1 MNLDEL
7 MKRVLLL
14 DRDINQR
21 TSSLATTVE
30 NWKRVR
36 TGWYKAEH
44 GLLPQVVNAYGQR
57 ELIAGTRLID
67 ASTQLRTFC
76 SHNDLQ
82 CNPAQAQLRNGYHVS
97 SELMHNLDVL
107 STLAAKSSALEL
119 QTAILNCKTYFET
132 MKAGAVPHAV
142 S

>member
-1 MNLDEL
+1 MNLEEL

-21 TSSLATTVE
+21 TPSLATTVA

-36 TGWYKAEH
+36 TGWYKSEH
-44 GLLPQVVNAYGQR
+44 GLLPQAVNAYGRR
-57 ELIAGTRLID
+57 ELVDGTRLID
-67 ASTQLRTFC
+67 ASVQLRSFC
-76 SHNDLQ
+76 SNNDLQ
-82 CNPAQAQLRNGYHVS
+82 CNPAQAQLRNGFHVS

-107 STLAAKSSALEL
+107 RNLAVKGSALEL
-119 QTAILNCKTYFET
+119 QTAIVNCVTYFET
-132 MKAGAVPHAV
+132 MRAGAVPHAV

>member
-21 TSSLATTVE
+21 ASSLATTVE

-44 GLLPQVVNAYGQR
+44 GLLPQAVNAYSGR
-57 ELIAGTRLID
+57 ELVAGTRLID
-67 ASTQLRTFC
+67 ASMQLRTFC
-76 SHNDLQ
+76 SSNDLQ
-82 CNPAQAQLRNGYHVS
+82 CNPGNSQLRNGFHVS
-97 SELMHNLDVL
+97 SELMWNLDVL
-107 STLAAKSSALEL
+107 SSLAAKCSTLEL

-132 MKAGAVPHAV
+132 MKAGAVPNAV